1 MNERPIPPAALAD
14 DHAVEMLR
22 VWVAARGLHWSMKIG
37 MHEPSLGIAEE
48 RAWGMIL
55 ADTARH
61 LAEGIAGLRGSAD
74 AAAPLE
80 AIIGHFLAEVGQ
92 PAGPVSGGGADGDA

>member
-22 VWVAARGLHWSMKIG
+22 VWVAARGLHCSMNVG
-37 MHEPSLGIAEE
+37 LPEHTLGIAEA

-61 LAEGIAGLRGSAD
+61 LAEAIAAQPGSAD
-74 AAAPLE
+74 GAHQLQE
-80 AIIGHFLAEVGQ
+80 IVGHFLTEVGRPGGPASG
-92 PAGPVSGGGADGDA
+92 PAGGAP

>member
-1 MNERPIPPAALAD
+1 MNERPIPPAVLAD

-22 VWVAARGLHWSMKIG
+22 VWVAARGLHCSMKPG
-37 MHEPSLGIAEE
+37 MHASTLGIAEE

-61 LAEGIAGLRGSAD
+61 LAEGIAGQRGSAD
-74 AAAPLE
+74 AGERLQE
-80 AIIGHFLAEVGQ
+80 IIGHFLAEVGQ
-92 PAGPVSGGGADGDA
+92 PASPVSGGIADGDA